1 MPLGISWEAFVQAS
15 SVLWSVNIA
24 AWIDDMAAVTGRNIE
39 ATNLEPQ
46 TLATYQSGRSISGV
60 EIIGALDLRNAVTR
74 SAAKFFS
81 TYDLLLTPTLPDLAP
96 LVGTYTLGAMEMDG
110 HQWTNHV
117 LSSSPFTPVFNAA
130 GFPLCRC
137 LFLPMMRLVCRL
149 ACSSLQRP
157 DEKICFSAWLVNLNG
172 RSRGLAASPA
182 YGLDQ

>member
-24 AWIDDMAAVTGRNIE
+24 ACIDDMAAVTGRNIE

-81 TYDLLLTPTLPDLAP
+81 TMIY
-96 LVGTYTLGAMEMDG
+96 
-110 HQWTNHV
+110 
-117 LSSSPFTPVFNAA
+117 F
-130 GFPLCRC
+130 
-137 LFLPMMRLVCRL
+137 
-149 ACSSLQRP
+149 
-157 DEKICFSAWLVNLNG
+157 
-172 RSRGLAASPA
+172 
-182 YGLDQ
+182 